1 MLIKFKNKL
10 SITRLPPMPTDD
22 HVSFH
27 LRESL
32 QRGLQHLLPIE
43 FSRPEYSVYVTTRHF
58 VCTSGH
64 LYIVT
69 IFASS
74 MVGFQGSCFQ

>member
-1 MLIKFKNKL
+1 MLIKFKNNL

-32 QRGLQHLLPIE
+32 QRGCNPIV
-43 FSRPEYSVYVTTRHF
+43 FSRPEYCVWVTTRHF